1 LRGITLKKII
11 VDCLSNQIRT
21 ALVEDGELIE
31 IIVEDRNKKIFLG
44 NIYVGVIKKIINN
57 QFAFVDLGDS
67 KNTFLYINDKKEK
80 NLYKYNES
88 KNKNE
93 LLIKQGQEII
103 VQVIKDATNLKGAVV
118 TTQISFTGK
127 YVVLLYNDSS
137 IGISRKIED
146 NKKRNRLKEI
156 AEKYLPENFGI
167 IMRTNCEYSDED
179 IIIDEINTLVQKCKD
194 IINKGLYTKAPAQI
208 YKEYTETQKIINDL
222 SNDDVDEI
230 IINDNEEF
238 KKIVSGKNIKTVFYD
253 NDIPIFDYYFIE
265 KQIDEALHNK
275 IWLKSGGFIVIEQT
289 EACNV
294 IDVNTGKYVGKNHND
309 AVFKTNCEAS
319 KEILKQIRLRN
330 LSGMIIIDFID
341 MINVEDRNKIIDIF
355 KLGVKKDRIST
366 TVVGMTELGIMQL
379 TRKKTRLPLNKIL
392 FCDCPFCNGT
402 GSIPSEIYISDKIRN
417 QVYAILS
424 QTIYNQIVLY
434 ANNKVIEAFKGKNDE
449 YKIIEQK
456 YNASIIFNEIET
468 KRFDFFKIEKRKI

>member
-1 LRGITLKKII
+1 LKKII
-11 VDCLSNQIRT
+11 VDCLSSQIRT
-21 ALVEDGELIE
+21 ALIDDGELIE
-31 IIVEDRNKKIFLG
+31 IIIEDRNKKISVG

-80 NLYKYNES
+80 NLYKYN
-88 KNKNE
+88 KNKDKNE
-93 LLIKQGQEII
+93 LIIKQGQEII

-127 YVVLLYNDSS
+127 YVVLLYNDNN

-146 NKKRNRLKEI
+146 NEKRHKLREI
-156 AEKYLPENFGI
+156 AKKYLPENFGI
-167 IMRTNCEYSDED
+167 IMRTNCEYVDED
-179 IIIDEINTLVQKCKD
+179 IIVNEIDMLIQKCKD

-208 YKEYTETQKIINDL
+208 YGEYTETQKIINDL
-222 SNDDVDEI
+222 YDDVDEI
-230 IINDNEEF
+230 IINDSNEF
-238 KKIVSGKNIKTVFYD
+238 KKIVNDESIRTVFYN

-265 KQIDEALHNK
+265 KQIDKALHNK
-275 IWLKSGGFIVIEQT
+275 IWLKSGGFIIIEQT

-294 IDVNTGKYVGKNHND
+294 IDVNTGKYIGKNHND
-309 AVFKTNCEAS
+309 VAFKTNCEAS
-319 KEILKQIRLRN
+319 EEILKQIRLRN

-341 MINVEDRNKIIDIF
+341 MTNIEDENKIIDIF
-355 KLGVKKDRIST
+355 KSGVKKDRIST

-379 TRKKTRLPLNKIL
+379 TRKKTRLSLDKIL
-392 FCDCPFCNGT
+392 FCNCPFCNGT
-402 GSIPSEIYISDKIRN
+402 GSIPNEIYISDKIKN
-417 QVYAILS
+417 QICAILS
-424 QTIYNQIVLY
+424 QTIYNQIILY
-434 ANNKVIEAFKGKNDE
+434 ANSEVIKAFKGKDNE
-449 YKIIEQK
+449 YKIIEHK